1 VKKFEKLR
9 YGSKLSEIQN
19 QIKPAAFTPRK
30 GTLIIADWVGFI
42 TGNNAVE
49 RRTRQS
55 VYL

>member
-9 YGSKLSEIQN
+9 YGSKLPELQN
-19 QIKPAAFTPRK
+19 QIKPAAFTPGK
-30 GTLIIADWVGFI
+30 GTLIIADWVGF
-42 TGNNAVE
+42 TSGNNAVE